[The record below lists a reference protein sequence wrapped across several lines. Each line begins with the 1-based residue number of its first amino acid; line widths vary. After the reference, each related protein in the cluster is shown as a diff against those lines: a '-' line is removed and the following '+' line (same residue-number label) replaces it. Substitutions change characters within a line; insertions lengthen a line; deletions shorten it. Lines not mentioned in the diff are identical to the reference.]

1 MKKISGL
8 YSENAYIYTKE
19 GFQKETVADEGK
31 NKYNESVTK

>member
-8 YSENAYIYTKE
+8 YPENVYTYAKE